1 MQKQPN
7 FLLIIVD
14 EERFPPLYE
23 SKELKKWR
31 KKHLKAHEFL
41 KQHGMEFT
49 RHYVGSTACS
59 PSRATLFTGQYPS
72 LHGVTQTQ
80 GIAKKSQDPD
90 MFWLQ
95 PNTIPTMGDYFKQ
108 AGYQTFYKGKWHI
121 SDENIL
127 IPGTHNVFSSYQMQT
142 GIPDLEKECLYQ
154 QANKLE
160 KFGFSG
166 WIGPEPEGRNPHNSG
181 SSAAV
186 GVSGRDEIY
195 AEEIIE
201 LIQRLEHQKTAQPWL
216 MVGSFVNPHD
226 IALFGAITK
235 HLPMFQFSID
245 ETIPNID
252 PPPTIR
258 ESLQTKPSA
267 QSSYKYIYP
276 KALQPTPN
284 SSFYRRLYYQLQKNV
299 DKQILK
305 VLRTIE
311 QSSFYENTIII
322 FTSDHGDLLGAHGGL
337 HQKWYNMYEESIHV
351 PLLIHNKHLFPNYQ
365 RTDLMTSHVDLI
377 PTMLSLANID
387 ASAVQKQLQKSHTE
401 VHPFVGRDLSGTLRG
416 ETSLH
421 EEKTPIFFMTDDDP
435 TKGLHQTNF
444 LGESYPSVV
453 QPNHI
458 QAVIVEFS
466 SAAGKEIWKYA
477 RYHDNPQFWS
487 AAEEKDKVNHRGQ
500 YEGYLVSFTTLKT
513 TRVPDQIEMYNL
525 TKDPLETVNL
535 AHPYFSTNETRKV
548 QRQLDVIL
556 KEQIRKKRIFPQ
568 SGSMNDELSD
578 KDR

>member
-1 MQKQPN
+1 
-7 FLLIIVD
+7 
-14 EERFPPLYE
+14 
-23 SKELKKWR
+23 
-31 KKHLKAHEFL
+31 
-41 KQHGMEFT
+41 
-49 RHYVGSTACS
+49 
-59 PSRATLFTGQYPS
+59 
-72 LHGVTQTQ
+72 
-80 GIAKKSQDPD
+80 
-90 MFWLQ
+90 
-95 PNTIPTMGDYFKQ
+95 
-108 AGYQTFYKGKWHI
+108 
-121 SDENIL
+121 
-127 IPGTHNVFSSYQMQT
+127 
-142 GIPDLEKECLYQ
+142 
-154 QANKLE
+154 
-160 KFGFSG
+160 
-166 WIGPEPEGRNPHNSG
+166 
-181 SSAAV
+181 
-186 GVSGRDEIY
+186 
-195 AEEIIE
+195 
-201 LIQRLEHQKTAQPWL
+201 
-216 MVGSFVNPHD
+216 MVASFVNPHD

-245 ETIPNID
+245 ETIPNIE

-305 VLRTIE
+305 VLRAIE
-311 QSSFYENTIII
+311 LSSFYENTIII

-351 PLLIHNKHLFPNYQ
+351 PLLIHNKHLFPSYQ
-365 RTDLMTSHVDLI
+365 RTDLLTSHVDLI

-416 ETSLH
+416 ETSRH
-421 EEKTPIFFMTDDDP
+421 EEKIPIFFMTDDDP

-458 QAVIVEFS
+458 QAVIVEFP
-466 SAAGKEIWKYA
+466 SAAAKEIWKYA
-477 RYHDNPQFWS
+477 RYHDNPQFRS
-487 AAEEKDKVNHRGQ
+487 ASDEPDEVIQRGQ
-500 YEGYLVSFTTLKT
+500 YEGYPVSLTTPKT
-513 TRVPDQIEMYNL
+513 TGVPDQIEMYNL

-535 AHPYFSTNETRKV
+535 AHPYFSTNETRKI